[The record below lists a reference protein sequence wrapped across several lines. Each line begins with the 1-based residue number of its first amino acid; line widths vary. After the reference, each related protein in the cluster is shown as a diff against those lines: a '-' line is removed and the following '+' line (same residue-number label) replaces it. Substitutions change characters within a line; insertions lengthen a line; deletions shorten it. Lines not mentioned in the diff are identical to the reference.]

1 MQTSSVDSDNLKP
14 DLLVVRTV
22 RAPRHLAFDA
32 LVKPEHLKR
41 WCGPVGSVAS
51 LPNVNLRPGG
61 AFRLSVCTS
70 DGHEHAARGL
80 VREMLVPERLTLTWA
95 WEQHG
100 DQATIGP
107 QTLITFTLT
116 ESGGSTEL
124 TVRHAGFPDAY
135 QARQHQQGWEQALD
149 RFAGYVAALPS
160 RD

>member
-1 MQTSSVDSDNLKP
+1 MQTSSVNSDNLKP
-14 DLLVVRTV
+14 DVLVVRTLRV
-22 RAPRHLAFDA
+22 PRRLAFEA

-61 AFRLSVCTS
+61 AFRLSVRTA

-107 QTLITFTLT
+107 QTLLTFTLT
-116 ESGGSTEL
+116 ESAGVTEL
-124 TVRHAGFPDAY
+124 TARHSGFPDTQ
-135 QARQHQQGWEQALD
+135 QARHHQEGWEQALD
-149 RFAGYVAALPS
+149 RLASYAAALQS
-160 RD
+160 QD